1 MPSLFYNDLV
11 KRQINVDDFTIVDVN
26 GAEDAVAVMCSSGT
40 TGLPKGV
47 MLTHVNF
54 LTLSAHMK

>member
-1 MPSLFYNDLV
+1 MYNDLV
-11 KRQINVDDFTIVDVN
+11 KDHVEIDGFTLEDVD
-26 GAEDAVAVMCSSGT
+26 GANDPVAVMCSSGT
-40 TGLPKGV
+40 TGMPKGV